1 VPGGAKALKILTPN
15 ARAIITRGKAIVLFS
30 KQDETTQLVN
40 IQFESS
46 LENRFEPNRKIP
58 ISAGE
63 MTALDFGSLSVVPLP
78 PRAIALADLK
88 TKLSY
93 FNLSDSDRVTTLE
106 SAQNRKDRKF
116 ASLLVQHGQ
125 KKKPFARVSPVDY
138 KNKELEKAKVYIRHK
153 SFENDEDIQRV
164 WARKVVGG
172 SSEGE
177 QMMFPQQ
184 AIAHRKH
191 VQILVRDPAAL
202 KVKKYQ
208 TDLEDE
214 KLNDIPVDEV
224 INRLR
229 SFPLEKFDCIFTHGK
244 NGEYGHKRHID
255 VHEAVTQM
263 LNQRLLSS
271 KKLCL
276 FSYTKGRDICKAN
289 PHSDKFIKLKEK
301 YFKRKKFLIREVYG
315 FEENS
320 FEDVCCSDTESFMIE
335 EMT

>member
-1 VPGGAKALKILTPN
+1 MKK
-15 ARAIITRGKAIVLFS
+15 VLVVVAHPD
-30 KQDETTQLVN
+30 DETIWMGGTILSKSN
-40 IQFESS
+40 GWDTTIIS
-46 LENRFEPNRKIP
+46 LCRKYD
-58 ISAGE
+58 G
-63 MTALDFGSLSVVPLP
+63 D
-78 PRAIALADLK
+78 RAPK
-88 TKLSY
+88 FK
-93 FNLSDSDRVTTLE
+93 RVCEIL
-106 SAQNRKDRKF
+106 
-116 ASLLVQHGQ
+116 
-125 KKKPFARVSPVDY
+125 
-138 KNKELEKAKVYIRHK
+138 KAKCFM
-153 SFENDEDIQRV
+153 S
-164 WARKVVGG
+164 
-172 SSEGE
+172 
-177 QMMFPQQ
+177 
-184 AIAHRKH
+184 
-191 VQILVRDPAAL
+191 
-202 KVKKYQ
+202 
-208 TDLEDE
+208 DLEDE